1 MATAEEAKEVV
12 EEMTM
17 TAEHRSS
24 AHRRH
29 VFDFNGTVHAHRL
42 PNDWEFVGL
51 GPGWFAIREE

>member
-1 MATAEEAKEVV
+1 
-12 EEMTM
+12 
-17 TAEHRSS
+17 
-24 AHRRH
+24 